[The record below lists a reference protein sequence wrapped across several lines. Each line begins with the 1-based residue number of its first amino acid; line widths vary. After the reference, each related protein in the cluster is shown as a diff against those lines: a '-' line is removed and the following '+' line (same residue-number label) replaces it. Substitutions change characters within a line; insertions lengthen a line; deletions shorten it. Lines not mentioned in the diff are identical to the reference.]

1 MKKFLSEFKEF
12 AVQGSVLD
20 MAVGVIIGA
29 AFKAI
34 IDSVVNDILM
44 PVVGI
49 LTGGRDFSS
58 LCVKVGDAQI
68 MYGSLIQ
75 NVINFLI
82 VAMFL
87 FLFVKSINKF
97 KKKEKE
103 EEEEKE
109 PEKPEDIK
117 LLEEILS
124 AIKEK

>member
-12 AVQGSVLD
+12 AMQGSVLD

-49 LTGGRDFSS
+49 LTGGHDFSS
-58 LCVKVGDAQI
+58 LSVKVGDAQI

-75 NVINFLI
+75 NIINFLI
-82 VAMFL
+82 VALFL
-87 FLFVKSINKF
+87 FLFVKSVNKF
-97 KKKEKE
+97 KKKEK

>member
-1 MKKFLSEFKEF
+1 MKKFLNEFKEF
-12 AVQGSVLD
+12 AVKGNVLD

-34 IDSVVNDILM
+34 VDSGVNDILM
-44 PVVGI
+44 PFVGI
-49 LTGGRDFSS
+49 ITGGRDFSS
-58 LCVKVGDAQI
+58 LKITVGEANI

-75 NVINFLI
+75 NIINFLI

-87 FLFVKSINKF
+87 FLFVKSVNKF

-103 EEEEKE
+103 EEEKE
-109 PEKPEDIK
+109 PEKPEDVK

-124 AIKEK
+124 AIKQK